1 MQGDHEDDLH
11 QSNES
16 LFQLLQPSVEQFIHN
31 ESKVHLALTHVIS
44 SLKSSIS
51 SLQEIVNILNTRK
64 EKGNENEYKIA
75 ILINVSDT
83 FKESFNNI
91 LNHYTSVSSTLSC
104 LERYV

>member
-11 QSNES
+11 HSNES

-64 EKGNENEYKIA
+64 EKGNENE
-75 ILINVSDT
+75 
-83 FKESFNNI
+83 
-91 LNHYTSVSSTLSC
+91 
-104 LERYV
+104 